1 MLKKILRKTYLIGFL
16 IIIPFSV
23 QALEVGCSVK
33 SMNYT
38 MVSVTGISGEF
49 DANDY
54 SDTGVLQVTAIVSGN
69 GNKVKKTKQFKYK
82 KVGKRL
88 ELNGGSMVL
97 GEAKK
102 VEEHLGAFPDVT
114 CTSP

>member
-1 MLKKILRKTYLIGFL
+1 MLKKILGKTYLIGFL

-38 MVSVTGISGEF
+38 VVSVTGISGEF

-54 SDTGVLQVTAIVSGN
+54 SDTGIILTFDTIRINEQMDYFDACRSNEILSCC
-69 GNKVKKTKQFKYK
+69 K
-82 KVGKRL
+82 
-88 ELNGGSMVL
+88 
-97 GEAKK
+97 
-102 VEEHLGAFPDVT
+102 
-114 CTSP
+114 